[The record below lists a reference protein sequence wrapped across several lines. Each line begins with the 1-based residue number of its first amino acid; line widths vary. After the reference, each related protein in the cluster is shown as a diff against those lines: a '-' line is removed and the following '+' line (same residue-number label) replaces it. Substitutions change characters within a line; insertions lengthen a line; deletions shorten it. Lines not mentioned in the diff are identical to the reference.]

1 MLEGENSTHSF
12 KEITSIRVCVE
23 CFVAFDVSLNLSHQL
38 FPNSIVN
45 RYGANLNSGLL
56 NQRIFES
63 LYIQSIGYLNSTS
76 KRDNTGEEKMR
87 FNLQ

>member
-1 MLEGENSTHSF
+1 MLEGENSTHPF
-12 KEITSIRVCVE
+12 EEITSIRVGVK

-56 NQRIFES
+56 NHWSFES
-63 LYIQSIGYLNSTS
+63 LYIQSIWISYLH
-76 KRDNTGEEKMR
+76 
-87 FNLQ
+87 Q